1 MLRQD
6 YPLPVVDTDTPP
18 IRGVYGTAAANLCVG
33 RTHFRRLIGCHCQ
46 KPLTP
51 VYPHLARQK
60 TKMAYRVSKKRRE
73 QLAQMRAAR
82 AAKRLS
88 SDAPIYPRELPIL
101 RRRLV
106 ITNYD
111 FGEVVHTLDLYQ
123 SDRIDCYNVHVD
135 GKPWKSRIGWSR
147 ILSGLRKS
155 LPRVLSESNICS

>member
-1 MLRQD
+1 
-6 YPLPVVDTDTPP
+6 
-18 IRGVYGTAAANLCVG
+18 
-33 RTHFRRLIGCHCQ
+33 
-46 KPLTP
+46 
-51 VYPHLARQK
+51 
-60 TKMAYRVSKKRRE
+60 MAYRVSKKRRE

-155 LPRVLSESNICS
+155 LPRVLSESNT